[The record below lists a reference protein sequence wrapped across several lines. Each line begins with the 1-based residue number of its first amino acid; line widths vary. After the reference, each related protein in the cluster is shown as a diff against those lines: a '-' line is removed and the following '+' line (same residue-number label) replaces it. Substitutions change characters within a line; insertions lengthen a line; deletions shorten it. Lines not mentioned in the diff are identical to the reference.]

1 MKDTMGQQ
9 EWLNIF
15 GDNLV
20 DMLRKANLTQED
32 LSEMTGLS
40 RSTISRY
47 IRKRQMPSPKALVN
61 IAEAL
66 ECDYEGLMWFG
77 DIIE

>member
-1 MKDTMGQQ
+1 MSEQ

-20 DMLRKANLTQED
+20 DMLKKAYLTQDD

-40 RSTISRY
+40 RATISRY
-47 IRKRQMPSPKALVN
+47 INKKQMPGPKALVN

-66 ECDYEGLMWFG
+66 DCDYEELMWFG
-77 DIIE
+77 DTIK

>member
-1 MKDTMGQQ
+1 MSEQ
-9 EWLNIF
+9 EWFNIF

-20 DMLRKANLTQED
+20 DMLKKAYLTQDD

-40 RSTISRY
+40 RATISRY
-47 IRKRQMPSPKALVN
+47 INKKQMPGPKALVN

-66 ECDYEGLMWFG
+66 DCDYEELMWFG
-77 DIIE
+77 DTIK

>member
-1 MKDTMGQQ
+1 MSEQ

-15 GDNLV
+15 GDNLA
-20 DMLRKANLTQED
+20 DMLKTAYLTQDD

-40 RSTISRY
+40 RATISRY
-47 IRKRQMPSPKALVN
+47 INKKQMPGPKALVN

-66 ECDYEGLMWFG
+66 DCDYEELMWFG
-77 DIIE
+77 DTIK

>member
-1 MKDTMGQQ
+1 MSEQ

-20 DMLRKANLTQED
+20 DMLKKAYLTQDD

-40 RSTISRY
+40 RATISRY
-47 IRKRQMPSPKALVN
+47 INKKQMPGPKALVN

-66 ECDYEGLMWFG
+66 DCDYEELMWFG
-77 DIIE
+77 DTIE

>member
-1 MKDTMGQQ
+1 MTEQ
-9 EWLNIF
+9 EWLSIF
-15 GDNLV
+15 SDNLV
-20 DMLRKANLTQED
+20 DILDDAKITQQD

-40 RSTISRY
+40 RTTISRY
-47 IRKRQMPSPKALVN
+47 INKKQLPGPKAIIN

-66 ECDYEGLMWFG
+66 DCDYEELLWFG

>member
-1 MKDTMGQQ
+1 MSEQ

-20 DMLRKANLTQED
+20 DMLKEAYLTQED

-40 RSTISRY
+40 RATISRY
-47 IRKRQMPSPKALVN
+47 VNKKQMPGPKAIVN
-61 IAEAL
+61 IVEAL
-66 ECDYEGLMWFG
+66 DCDYEELMWFG
-77 DIIE
+77 DTIE